1 MFGCLGWV
9 LILATLVWYWTGTI
23 CAFICTSYLWERQL
37 ISFRGGNGFKF
48 QGLHFFSLVLVQNLF
63 QNWELVPSQSPL
75 WKFFRAGICSIDW
88 EEVHYLSWIS
98 DKKVSLQYIYFF
110 FQRDEGCINLLKR
123 EKCRKYF
130 KLGRA
135 EFSYFLVFFFC
146 SSTRHY
152 TNPRVEKW
160 SHLLTIP
167 RCNKE
172 EWTVNAVDR
181 DTLKNS
187 CILRFRDL
195 GCFSLVV
202 RKVHSDIHKGMTI

>member
-23 CAFICTSYLWERQL
+23 CAFIICTSYLWERQL

-98 DKKVSLQYIYFF
+98 DKKVSLQYFYFYF
-110 FQRDEGCINLLKR
+110 PERWRMYKLVKEGKMQKILQTGKSRIFVLSC
-123 EKCRKYF
+123 
-130 KLGRA
+130 
-135 EFSYFLVFFFC
+135 FLFLQLYKTLYQPPGGEMKP
-146 SSTRHY
+146 SSDD
-152 TNPRVEKW
+152 
-160 SHLLTIP
+160 S
-167 RCNKE
+167 
-172 EWTVNAVDR
+172 
-181 DTLKNS
+181 TLQ
-187 CILRFRDL
+187 
-195 GCFSLVV
+195 
-202 RKVHSDIHKGMTI
+202 